1 MLKVGIP
8 VLFNEQHWMG
18 GINYFRSL
26 IAAFSLVEQN
36 DVEIILFCE
45 KENIFD
51 TDKLNNVRQVVIP
64 DLLSRKFTRRLF
76 NKLFGV
82 NIALY
87 KALKKERID
96 ILSHTQL
103 NKRLPFK
110 TIWWKPD
117 FQEKYYPE
125 FFSDIDLK
133 LRDEAVSNNAINGN
147 LLFSSNDAKNDFLK
161 FFGPIA
167 TRPVNVLQFVPEL
180 ANHFSDDVK
189 IKIAK
194 VKEKYKIDSD
204 YFFLPNQF
212 WKHKNHELAIKAILA
227 NDISFPIVA
236 TGALND
242 YRGGKHIEFIK
253 SLLKNDINNKFKLL
267 GLIDRDDLN
276 YLMMGAMVVI
286 NPSRF
291 EGWSTTV
298 EEAKYLGKRLI
309 LSDIPV
315 HHEQNPA
322 DSIYVQCDDV
332 DSMIAAMSK
341 IISEYNY
348 HDEELRLKN
357 AVSNYIKN
365 RKEFGLTYY
374 NILKSL

>member
-45 KENIFD
+45 KEGIFS
-51 TDKLNNVRQVVIP
+51 TNGLNNVRQVIIP
-64 DLLSRKFTRRLF
+64 NLLSRKFSRRLL
-76 NKLFGV
+76 NKAFGTNV
-82 NIALY
+82 ALY
-87 KALKKERID
+87 NALKKEHID
-96 ILSHTQL
+96 ILSHSQM
-103 NKRLPFK
+103 NKRLPYK

-133 LRDEAVSNNAINGN
+133 LRDKAVLNNAINGHI
-147 LLFSSNDAKNDFLK
+147 LFSSYDAKNDFLK
-161 FFGPIA
+161 FYGPIA
-167 TRPVNVLQFVPEL
+167 SRPVNVLQFVPDL
-180 ANHFSDDVK
+180 ANDFSDDIRIK
-189 IKIAK
+189 IKK
-194 VKEKYKIDSD
+194 VKEKFQIDSE

-212 WKHKNHELAIKAILA
+212 WKHKNHELAIKAILS
-227 NDISFPIVA
+227 NDINIPIVA

-242 YRGGKHIEFIK
+242 YRGGKHIELIK
-253 SLLKNDINNKFKLL
+253 SLIKNDVNNKFKLL
-267 GLIDRDDLN
+267 GLIDRDELN
-276 YLMMGAMVVI
+276 YLMMGSLAVI

-322 DSIYVQCDDV
+322 DSLYVKCDDV
-332 DSMIAAMSK
+332 DGMIAAMSK

-348 HDEELRLKN
+348 HDEELRLKTAN
-357 AVSNYIKN
+357 INYINN
-365 RKEFGLTYY
+365 RMKFGVSYY